1 MHLSVDVQIG
11 QGCGRNESD
20 AVGMQRL
27 CIPYVYIHKYLLAW
41 TGIGWNTSISLD
53 DSTRLNSCGH
63 IRAYTSVRNIC
74 YFLLSL
80 LLVVVLFYLPTYAY
94 RQDIMDLIIRYHNLL
109 PCSRL
114 MYSSFIDENNKNVLS
129 HNVKPAHGILLL
141 KGPKNKK
148 NSRQKK

>member
-1 MHLSVDVQIG
+1 MK
-11 QGCGRNESD
+11 
-20 AVGMQRL
+20 AMQWE
-27 CIPYVYIHKYLLAW
+27 CNGYVYQTYIYTSTSWLGLGLAGTLRYRW
-41 TGIGWNTSISLD
+41 TIRRDLIF
-53 DSTRLNSCGH
+53 RGH

-148 NSRQKK
+148 NNRQKK